1 MEIINKST
9 NKKLISSVCNINNYP
24 VYNFGFDEGIADGSS
39 EGGKVLNP
47 STFRQNIF
55 CNFFNIQWLYGF

>member
-24 VYNFGFDEGIADGSS
+24 VYNFGFDEGIADGSC
-39 EGGKVLNP
+39 GGQSLKPLNFQ
-47 STFRQNIF
+47 TKYILQLF
-55 CNFFNIQWLYGF
+55 